1 MIMYESNGLA
11 VILLIYLL
19 VLGVIGIAALA
30 AYILQGVG
38 MYTLGKNRGMKY
50 PWLAFIPYARVY
62 YQGELCGPLAFKDR
76 RMDNPGIWLLVI
88 PIASGV
94 ITGIFTAIVWGG
106 VLVNI
111 VRMANQAINSYY
123 PFYNMFSGF
132 GSGIMLLAL
141 LGLGLFT
148 LAASAVQKTLTVLVN
163 RQIYKRYTDGN
174 YAVMHAVLGIFVPL
188 YTAVYFFIIRNRE

>member
-1 MIMYESNGLA
+1 
-11 VILLIYLL
+11 
-19 VLGVIGIAALA
+19 
-30 AYILQGVG
+30 
-38 MYTLGKNRGMKY
+38 
-50 PWLAFIPYARVY
+50 
-62 YQGELCGPLAFKDR
+62 
-76 RMDNPGIWLLVI
+76 MDNPGIWLLVI

-111 VRMANQAINSYY
+111 VRMADQAINSYY